1 MEKKD
6 LIKRL
11 TEILTEAQSSDKLS
25 VIENADM
32 SKYTS
37 FRAGGKAAALV
48 EVENKEQL
56 KAVLRFAEEEKIP
69 HLLLGNGSNT
79 LFKDSGYDGLV
90 IKLGDCFGYTGIE
103 SDGHK
108 KAGLDQ
114 PGEKVLVSRG
124 ASMLMSTVAVF
135 MREEGIT
142 GFEFAGG
149 IPGSIGGAMFMNAG
163 AYGGEMKD
171 ILSAVR
177 VLTTTGEI
185 RVRPAD
191 ELDLSYRHSR
201 MMEEQEI
208 VLEARLNL
216 TQGSE
221 FVIRAQMEELRK
233 RRVEKQPLEYPSAGS
248 TFKRP
253 EGYFAGKLIE
263 EAGLRGYR
271 IGDAQVS
278 EKHCGFV
285 INRGSASAAQILELM
300 QHVQAR
306 VKENSGVDLEPEV
319 RLLGF
324 TPVD

>member
-1 MEKKD
+1 MDKNRQQFEQELEKLLSGEQIRKEELLSRHTTFRVGGVAD
-6 LIKRL
+6 YFVTPTIEQVPKVVELCRQYEMPL
-11 TEILTEAQSSDKLS
+11 T
-25 VIENADM
+25 VM
-32 SKYTS
+32 
-37 FRAGGKAAALV
+37 
-48 EVENKEQL
+48 
-56 KAVLRFAEEEKIP
+56 
-69 HLLLGNGSNT
+69 GNGSN
-79 LFKDSGYDGLV
+79 LLVSDDGLRGV
-90 IKLGDCFGYTGIE
+90 VMEIGKAASGIRILDDE
-103 SDGHK
+103 DLAVA
-108 KAGLDQ
+108 AGTLLSETAHFAARH
-114 PGEKVLVSRG
+114 GLAG
-124 ASMLMSTVAVF
+124 M
-135 MREEGIT
+135 
-142 GFEFAGG
+142 EFAAG
-149 IPGSIGGAMFMNAG
+149 IPGSLGGAVVMNAG

-171 ILSAVR
+171 ILSGVR

-285 INRGSASAAQILELM
+285 INRGNASAAQILELM

-324 TPVD
+324 

>member
-1 MEKKD
+1 MDKNRQQFEQELEKLLSGEQIRKEE
-6 LIKRL
+6 LLSRHTTFRVGGAAEYFVTPTIEQVPKVVELCRQYEMPL
-11 TEILTEAQSSDKLS
+11 T
-25 VIENADM
+25 VM
-32 SKYTS
+32 
-37 FRAGGKAAALV
+37 
-48 EVENKEQL
+48 
-56 KAVLRFAEEEKIP
+56 
-69 HLLLGNGSNT
+69 GNGSN
-79 LFKDSGYDGLV
+79 LLVSDDGLRGV
-90 IKLGDCFGYTGIE
+90 VMEIGKAASGIRILDDE
-103 SDGHK
+103 DLAVA
-108 KAGLDQ
+108 AGTLLSETAHFAARH
-114 PGEKVLVSRG
+114 GLAG
-124 ASMLMSTVAVF
+124 M
-135 MREEGIT
+135 
-142 GFEFAGG
+142 EFAAG
-149 IPGSIGGAMFMNAG
+149 IPGSLGGAVVMNAG

-171 ILSAVR
+171 ILSGVR
-177 VLTTTGEI
+177 VLTTTGEL

-201 MMEEQEI
+201 MMDEQEI

-285 INRGSASAAQILELM
+285 INRGNASAAQILELM

-324 TPVD
+324 